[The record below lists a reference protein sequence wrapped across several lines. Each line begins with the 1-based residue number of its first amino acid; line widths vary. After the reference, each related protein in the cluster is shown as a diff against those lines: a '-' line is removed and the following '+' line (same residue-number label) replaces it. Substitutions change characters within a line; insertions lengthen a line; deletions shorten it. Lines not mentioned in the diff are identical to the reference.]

1 MKPEHE
7 KILERLKEFR
17 NRIPDQEAEKLLS
30 DVIEISKTEPLEV
43 PSWFDGGDRESL
55 WGHVYDIANKVDD
68 AYMTIDSAIDFMEHF
83 EEIKKER
90 EERIAQRQKSKEE
103 HDYAEYLKLKEKFE
117 KKEITDEQ
125 A

>member
-17 NRIPDQEAEKLLS
+17 RRISEQDAEKLLS

-43 PSWFDGGDRESL
+43 PSYFGEGYCESL
-55 WGHVYDIANKVDD
+55 WGHAHNIANKVDD

-90 EERIAQRQKSKEE
+90 EERIAQEQKSREE
-103 HDYAEYLKLKEKFE
+103 HELAELKRLKEKYE
-117 KKEITDEQ
+117 KEIDK
-125 A
+125 

>member
-1 MKPEHE
+1 MKQEYE

-17 NRIPDQEAEKLLS
+17 NRIPDQEAENLRN
-30 DVIEISKTEPLEV
+30 DVIDISKTEPLEV

-55 WGHVYDIANKVDD
+55 REHMKYLVDKVDD
-68 AYMTIDSAIDFMEHF
+68 AYDAIDSTIYFMEHF

-90 EERIAQRQKSKEE
+90 EERIAQKQKSKEE

-117 KKEITDEQ
+117 KKEN
-125 A
+125 

>member
-17 NRIPDQEAEKLLS
+17 NRIPEQEAYELRN

-43 PSWFDGGDRESL
+43 PGWFDEGDRESL
-55 WGHVYDIANKVDD
+55 REHMYELVDKVED
-68 AYMTIDSAIDFMEHF
+68 AYDAIDRTIYFIEHF

-90 EERIAQRQKSKEE
+90 EERIAQKQKSKEE
-103 HDYAEYLKLKEKFE
+103 HELAELRRLKEKYE
-117 KKEITDEQ
+117 KEN
-125 A
+125 